1 MKAFFVNYDVFITFI
16 GVNSELVRKNA
27 IMLNFLS
34 VKMIFV
40 LIVVI
45 VNNFQI
51 KNSKETN
58 KNRGKKFAYSIK
70 TREFGVADRLE

>member
-1 MKAFFVNYDVFITFI
+1 MKAFFVNYDVFIRFI